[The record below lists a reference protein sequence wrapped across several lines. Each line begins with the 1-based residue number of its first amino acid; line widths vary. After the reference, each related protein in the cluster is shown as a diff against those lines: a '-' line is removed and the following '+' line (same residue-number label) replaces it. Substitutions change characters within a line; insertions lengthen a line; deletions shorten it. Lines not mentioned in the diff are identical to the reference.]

1 VWGFS
6 QAQVA
11 ALIVTEAIMIAVLG
25 LVVGL
30 LLGYGALVAFERT
43 PQFQGY
49 VQAIVKPGM
58 IVGLVFT
65 ALFTA
70 VVGAIYPALYASR
83 IQPVE
88 AWRYE

>member
-1 VWGFS
+1 MWGFS
-6 QAQVA
+6 QEQVA

-65 ALFTA
+65 A

-83 IQPVE
+83 IQPAE